1 MPTQSERTSKMYL
14 PVEFERGIV
23 TWQDLFVCCLFSFSL
38 YDVRWWKKALKWTKQ
53 LLFPFKSHTHKT
65 SRSFYMFT
73 KGGNR
78 SNINT
83 KHWLPL
89 DLSLN
94 SSPRFSYT
102 YMRKYLWISIWDL
115 CKIPA
120 SLRKFFLFKKQLSD
134 RNNISQASVVFMEHW
149 LTVVAFV
156 YFSWYDIKLGYSSAL
171 FCFFFLSDP
180 ECWWRIDL
188 AAWKIS

>member
-1 MPTQSERTSKMYL
+1 MKGQLRCTYL
-14 PVEFERGIV
+14 LSLKEALSPDTTYLSVV
-23 TWQDLFVCCLFSFSL
+23 YSVSVCMMSCGGK
-38 YDVRWWKKALKWTKQ
+38 RALKWTKQ

-65 SRSFYMFT
+65 SRSFYIFT

-102 YMRKYLWISIWDL
+102 YMRKYLWISIWDS

-120 SLRKFFLFKKQLSD
+120 SLRNFFLFKKQLSD
-134 RNNISQASVVFMEHW
+134 RNNISQASAVFMEHW

-156 YFSWYDIKLGYSSAL
+156 YFSWYDITLGYSSAL
-171 FCFFFLSDP
+171 FCFFLLSDP
-180 ECWWRIDL
+180 ECWWRVDL